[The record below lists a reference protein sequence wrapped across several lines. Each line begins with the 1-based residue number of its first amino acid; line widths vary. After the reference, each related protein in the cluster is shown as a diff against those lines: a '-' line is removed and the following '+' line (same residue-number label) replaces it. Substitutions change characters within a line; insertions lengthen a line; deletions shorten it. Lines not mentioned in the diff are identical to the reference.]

1 MARSNSRLMKLR
13 DDHGWRCKP
22 GNAVFVA
29 NRGAVR
35 FDYPKS
41 WTIQPADGGAIAF
54 YDEPPPADD
63 CRLQLSVIQLPP
75 GIDMSGLPLE
85 EMLIDA
91 IGRPEPGHEQT
102 PLETVHRG
110 AVELTWT
117 ETHYI
122 DQGEQRPARSRN
134 ALGRAGG
141 VHCILTF
148 DFWEDDA
155 SRLLPV
161 WDEVLRTLRI
171 GEYIADPTRGPRR
184 LRR

>member
-1 MARSNSRLMKLR
+1 MARWEDRQLQLR

-22 GNAVFVA
+22 GNMVFVA

-35 FDYPKS
+35 FDYPMT
-41 WTIQPADGGAIAF
+41 WTIQPADDGAIAF
-54 YDEPPPADD
+54 YDQPPPADD

-75 GIDMSGLPLE
+75 GIDMSGLPLD
-85 EMLIDA
+85 EMLTDA
-91 IGRPEPGHEQT
+91 IGPPEAGHEQT
-102 PLETVHRG
+102 PPATIRRG
-110 AVELTWT
+110 AIELVWT
-117 ETHYI
+117 ETRYI

-134 ALGRAGG
+134 AIGRAGG

-155 SRLLPV
+155 PRLLPV
-161 WDEVLRTLRI
+161 WDEVLRTLRL